1 MSRSPVTWSS
11 VLRSRLAPSLAVAFA
26 CFVGLGLYDGALGT
40 AWPSIRH
47 SLALPIGDL
56 GLVQL
61 AGTAGFLCS
70 SAISGRVS
78 ARAGRA
84 GAIAGAGALAACGLA
99 AYAASPDLALL
110 LLAAAVIG
118 VGAGHL
124 EPGVQSHV
132 ALMVSPRGMNL
143 LHACYGIGATIGPLL
158 ITGLLVLG
166 WSWRLAYVVILGV
179 DLAVA
184 IAVLRYRGDFDV
196 TTPSRGPASSRGPAR
211 ANRGRSSPAGPAGE
225 AVAPLSR
232 VAVATALLL
241 FFVYCGVE
249 MSTGQ
254 WAFTFF
260 TVARH
265 LAPGLAGL
273 LAAGY
278 WASLTL
284 ARLAAAAIG
293 GRISSSLLLA
303 LSAGGAVVGELLML
317 WEPVTAIGVA
327 GLLIVGAS
335 LAPAFPLMM
344 SRTASWAQTARVS
357 SVIGWQ
363 SAAACIGVAVPS
375 AVAGLLIEDFG
386 LGALMPYLCA
396 LAGLF
401 FVLQLAALRI
411 LGQRG

>member
-1 MSRSPVTWSS
+1 VGF
-11 VLRSRLAPSLAVAFA
+11 V
-26 CFVGLGLYDGALGT
+26 CFVGLALYDGALGT

-70 SAISGRVS
+70 SAISGSVS

-84 GAIAGAGALAACGLA
+84 AGLAGAGALAACGLA

-132 ALMVSPRGMNL
+132 ALTASPRAMNL
-143 LHACYGIGATIGPLL
+143 LHAFYGIGATIGPLL

-184 IAVLRYRGDFDV
+184 VAVLRYRGDFDA
-196 TTPSRGPASSRGPAR
+196 TTPSRGPARAGRSRG
-211 ANRGRSSPAGPAGE
+211 SPAGPGAE

-293 GRISSSLLLA
+293 ARISSGLILA
-303 LSAGGAVVGELLML
+303 LSAGGAVVGEVLML

-327 GLLIVGAS
+327 GLLIAGAS
-335 LAPAFPLMM
+335 LGPAFPLMM

-375 AVAGLLIEDFG
+375 ALAGLLIEDLG
-386 LGALMPYLCA
+386 LRVLMPYLCA

-401 FVLQLAALRI
+401 FLLQLAALKI
-411 LGQRG
+411 LGERG

>member
-1 MSRSPVTWSS
+1 MSRSPVRSATA
-11 VLRSRLAPSLAVAFA
+11 LRSRLPPSLAVAFA
-26 CFVGLGLYDGALGT
+26 CFVGLALYDGALGT

-84 GAIAGAGALAACGLA
+84 AGLAGAGVLAACGLA

-132 ALMVSPRGMNL
+132 ALTASPRGMNL

-158 ITGLLVLG
+158 ITGLIVLG

-184 IAVLRYRGDFDV
+184 LAVLRYRGDFDA
-196 TTPSRGPASSRGPAR
+196 TTPAR
-211 ANRGRSSPAGPAGE
+211 APARASPGRSSPAAPAGE
-225 AVAPLSR
+225 ALAPLSR

-293 GRISSSLLLA
+293 AHISSSLLLA
-303 LSAGGAVVGELLML
+303 LSAGGAVVGEVLML

-327 GLLIVGAS
+327 GLLIAGAS
-335 LAPAFPLMM
+335 LGPAFPLMM

-375 AVAGLLIEDFG
+375 AVAGLLIENLG
-386 LGALMPYLCA
+386 LSALMPYLCA

-401 FVLQLAALRI
+401 FLLQLAALRI
-411 LGQRG
+411 LGERG

>member
-1 MSRSPVTWSS
+1 MSRRPVTSGS
-11 VLRSRLAPSLAVAFA
+11 TLRSRLPPSLAVAFV
-26 CFVGLGLYDGALGT
+26 CFVGLALYDGALGT

-70 SAISGRVS
+70 SAISGSVS

-99 AYAASPDLALL
+99 AYAASQDLALL

-132 ALMVSPRGMNL
+132 ALTASARGMNL

-184 IAVLRYRGDFDV
+184 VAVLRFRGDFDA
-196 TTPSRGPASSRGPAR
+196 TTPARGPAR
-211 ANRGRSSPAGPAGE
+211 ASRSRRRSRPAGPAAE

-232 VAVATALLL
+232 VAVVTALLL

-293 GRISSSLLLA
+293 ARISSGLLLA
-303 LSAGGAVVGELLML
+303 VSAGGAVAGEVLML
-317 WEPVTAIGVA
+317 WDPVTAIGVA
-327 GLLIVGAS
+327 GLLIAGAS
-335 LAPAFPLMM
+335 LGPAFPLLM
-344 SRTASWAQTARVS
+344 SRTASWVQTARVS

-375 AVAGLLIEDFG
+375 AVAGLLIEDLG
-386 LGALMPYLCA
+386 LRALMPYLCG

-401 FVLQLAALRI
+401 FLLQLAALKI
-411 LGQRG
+411 LR

>member
-11 VLRSRLAPSLAVAFA
+11 ALRSRLPPSLAVAFA
-26 CFVGLGLYDGALGT
+26 CFVGLALYDGALGT

-61 AGTAGFLCS
+61 AGTAGFLGS

-84 GAIAGAGALAACGLA
+84 GGIAGAGALAACGLA

-132 ALMVSPRGMNL
+132 ALMASPRGMNL

-184 IAVLRYRGDFDV
+184 LVVLRYRGDFNA
-196 TTPSRGPASSRGPAR
+196 TTPARGPAR
-211 ANRGRSSPAGPAGE
+211 ANRSRSSPAGPAGE

-265 LAPGLAGL
+265 LPPGLAGL

-293 GRISSSLLLA
+293 GRISSSLLLTV
-303 LSAGGAVVGELLML
+303 SAGGAVMGELLML

-327 GLLIVGAS
+327 GLLIAGAS

-401 FVLQLAALRI
+401 FLLQLAALRI

>member
-1 MSRSPVTWSS
+1 MARMTRSPVAWSS
-11 VLRSRLAPSLAVAFA
+11 ALRSSLPPSLAVSFA
-26 CFVGLGLYDGALGT
+26 CFVGLAMYDGALGT

-70 SAISGRVS
+70 SAISGGVS

-132 ALMVSPRGMNL
+132 ALTASPRGMNL
-143 LHACYGIGATIGPLL
+143 LHACYGMGATIGPLL

-184 IAVLRYRGDFDV
+184 LAVLRYRGDFNA

-211 ANRGRSSPAGPAGE
+211 ANRLPRSSPAGPAGE

-232 VAVATALLL
+232 VAVVTALLL

-265 LAPGLAGL
+265 LPPGLAGL
-273 LAAGY
+273 IAAGY

-284 ARLAAAAIG
+284 APLAAAAIG
-293 GRISSSLLLA
+293 GRA
-303 LSAGGAVVGELLML
+303 
-317 WEPVTAIGVA
+317 
-327 GLLIVGAS
+327 
-335 LAPAFPLMM
+335 APP
-344 SRTASWAQTARVS
+344 RVRPRPR
-357 SVIGWQ
+357 
-363 SAAACIGVAVPS
+363 SAAASPPACSSPS
-375 AVAGLLIEDFG
+375 APAG
-386 LGALMPYLCA
+386 
-396 LAGLF
+396 
-401 FVLQLAALRI
+401 R
-411 LGQRG
+411 